1 MTLPLVATEDGF
13 EGRES
18 LIPFLYHEVC
28 TLLEAGFGWGALPTG
43 LRSLFCL
50 TYYKGE
56 VENGG
61 HGQFMSNAAGLHGA
75 GPVRILGWAAEGAQ
89 DLGLAETRA
98 VIAAFQ
104 DWIAAHPDEVAAL
117 ADLDIDAPDDIN
129 GLDQRLYQ
137 ADRDADGTDLAQARA
152 DARLRD
158 WQPRIVVGQAEHFP
172 RLRELAQSAIGPDA
186 PAILTRRLR
195 QDVQAALPD
204 VRSGLFLRLLQG
216 TPYAEERISTVE
228 TVSEG
233 VLAATTLDRLTRL
246 TCTVEAGMATL
257 RQAPTER
264 AGAMIEMLPIMR
276 RSPMQH
282 LLGLA
287 LDTRYRRSMAANRAQ
302 LSRLRRQERDA
313 SGVIA
318 SLSAT
323 AGAELVERCDAYCLA
338 EALTLICME
347 QGLTLGHG
355 LRAHLPRSGAGLRVA
370 IPTRDQSWLL
380 LEADGKVVAAHLNQ
394 TPVFKRDLGFLLH
407 MKQQLDAVVD

>member
-1 MTLPLVATEDGF
+1 MTLSLVVTEDGL

-18 LIPFLYHEVC
+18 LLSLLHDQVSA
-28 TLLEAGFGWGALPTG
+28 LLEAGFGWSALPSE
-43 LRSLFCL
+43 LRNLFCL
-50 TYYKGE
+50 SYYKGQ

-61 HGQFMSNAAGLHGA
+61 HGQFMSNAAGLHG
-75 GPVRILGWAAEGAQ
+75 GEPVRILGWAAEGAQ
-89 DLGLAETRA
+89 DLGLAETGA

-104 DWIAAHPDEVAAL
+104 DWIAAHPDDLVAL
-117 ADLDIDAPDDIN
+117 ADLDIDAPDEIRALN
-129 GLDQRLYQ
+129 QRLYQ
-137 ADRDADGTDLAQARA
+137 ADRDEDGSDLAQARA
-152 DARLRD
+152 DAKLRD

-186 PAILTRRLR
+186 RAILTRRLR

-228 TVSEG
+228 TLSEG

-276 RSPMQH
+276 RSPMKH
-282 LLGLA
+282 LLGLV
-287 LDTRYRRSMAANRAQ
+287 LDSRYRSAMAANRAK
-302 LSRLRRQERDA
+302 LALLRQQTDNPGSA
-313 SGVIA
+313 IA
-318 SLSAT
+318 TLPAT
-323 AGAELVERCDAYCLA
+323 AGAELVERLDAYCIA
-338 EALTLICME
+338 EALTLISAE
-347 QGLTLGHG
+347 QGVTLGSG
-355 LRAHLPRSGAGLRVA
+355 LRAHLPKSGAGLRVA
-370 IPTRDQSWLL
+370 IPTTDQRWLL